1 MLLPCYR
8 YSEELKGLFSDV
20 IHDPRY
26 NYYGGTWMPSYEV
39 LATTEMSH
47 EYVSVIKWVE
57 SNETDETDVSY
68 GDIIVGYI
76 KYYIDR
82 ENNSVTGMEIL
93 NFSEDHKFIFGRDVF
108 RCIDD
113 IFTKFNFR
121 KMNVSVNVGN
131 PVEKTYD
138 RLIAKYGGYVC
149 GIKYLNSKMISGEY
163 CDLKMYEMFREDFI
177 RSKNSKNTNVV

>member
-8 YSEELKGLFSDV
+8 YAEELRGLFSDV
-20 IHDPRY
+20 IHGPRY
-26 NYYGGTWMPSYEV
+26 NYYGGTWMPMYEV

-47 EYVSVIKWVE
+47 EYVSVVKGIE
-57 SNETDETDVSY
+57 SDEYEGEDV
-68 GDIIVGYI
+68 IVGYI
-76 KYYIDR
+76 RYYIDR

-93 NFSEDHKFIFGRDVF
+93 NFSEDHKLIFGLDVF
-108 RCIDD
+108 RCIED

-138 RLIAKYGGYVC
+138 RLIAKYGGYIC

-177 RSKNSKNTNVV
+177 QSKNSKNTNVV